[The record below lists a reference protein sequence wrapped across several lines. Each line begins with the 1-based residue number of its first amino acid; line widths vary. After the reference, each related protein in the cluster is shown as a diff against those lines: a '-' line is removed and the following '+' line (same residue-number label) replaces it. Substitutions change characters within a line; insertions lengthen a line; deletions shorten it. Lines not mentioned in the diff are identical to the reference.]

1 MLSWDRMVDDW
12 RPAPEVVLEVVRRKR
27 EASGN
32 ETKKEDVVAI
42 VERIIHLIGI
52 CAMFSVFTNGRPFVN
67 LATRFH
73 PLRDVAFTFISE
85 YLLYP
90 LWKLSHTTSLSVTH
104 QLGPCRPEGV

>member
-52 CAMFSVFTNGRPFVN
+52 CAMFSVFTNGRPFVT
-67 LATRFH
+67 LAARFH